1 LSKSS
6 IRASRLAA
14 VSLAACVRWCYYGQ
28 HTVLSKE
35 AHHEEDIE
43 PSEDDLGRREYLK
56 ANIRTAVIRQDD
68 GTHHANALT
77 KGGRKSIENVHGW
90 RKPLCQ
96 SFVAA
101 LRFIQLVGFPLKY
114 GEDSIGRATAFDLL
128 RERVSS
134 KFFSGLHLVLLQ
146 SLIEDRLKVWSSGG
160 RLLTG

>member
-1 LSKSS
+1 VLQEH
-6 IRASRLAA
+6 
-14 VSLAACVRWCYYGQ
+14 VR
-28 HTVLSKE
+28 
-35 AHHEEDIE
+35 
-43 PSEDDLGRREYLK
+43 
-56 ANIRTAVIRQDD
+56 
-68 GTHHANALT
+68 THRSNALT
-77 KGGRKSIENVHGW
+77 KGGRKSVENVHGW

-101 LRFIQLVGFPLKY
+101 LRLIQFVGFPLEY

-134 KFFSGLHLVLLQ
+134 KFFSGLLPVLLQ